1 MFVLTTNLIDRDLS
15 PFSLAEV
22 GLLCCRFL
30 PGSLPPPH
38 THTSPH
44 TVELQI
50 YSRQEG
56 GGFME
61 GGAEQGAGLEQG
73 GEENQA
79 SEGGVARSAWE
90 ERQEKEV
97 N

>member
-30 PGSLPPPH
+30 PGSLPPP
-38 THTSPH
+38 TSPH

-73 GEENQA
+73 GEKNQA

-90 ERQEKEV
+90 ERQEKGV